1 MSKLDTKS
9 TWTRERS
16 VELKRLQE
24 GLRRWGTDLA
34 LVLGGAAIA
43 AGAALIYLPAGL
55 IAAGVLTIA
64 GAVISSM
71 GGGGEG

>member
-1 MSKLDTKS
+1 MA
-9 TWTRERS
+9 
-16 VELKRLQE
+16 LKRLQE